1 MTIKQYV
8 FHAHAHLRAQG
19 FASLTRSQVHELLAA
34 AAGFSTHAA
43 FHHQAA
49 WCDVAWRDTDL
60 TVDEDR
66 VIQRCLHFGMSPEE
80 AERTA
85 QGLVSFLGESGYAPV
100 RFEELIAGIA
110 NDEDEWAEADES
122 DEADS
127 AEVAEWV
134 SINLI
139 SRMQQGVD
147 ALLGELPLL
156 LEGLEAAAAR
166 GVAAAHLA
174 TAYMLEPYGGLPEED
189 DHRFGRELHRQGQ
202 WSSQPVSLAEIAT
215 GRDSSFVQVVAKHR
229 YHLLAAARGGDKR
242 ALLLTAER
250 YGDPGALELVPSD
263 EMDPYGMADLA
274 DAHGHPELAHQWLT
288 MLAREGEVSVMRELI
303 EYRGE
308 APFRAWVWMHLSR
321 MLGQDLS
328 QDRHEAIN
336 EDGTPYDDD
345 VGGPAYVGGVDGI
358 KLVPLAAEENRRAEE
373 EADQLF
379 AAIQE
384 RYNLT

>member
-34 AAGFSTHAA
+34 AAGFATHAA

-139 SRMQQGVD
+139 GRMQQGVD

-189 DHRFGRELHRQGQ
+189 DHRFGRELHRHGQ
-202 WSSQPVSLAEIAT
+202 WSSEPVSLAEIAT
-215 GRDSSFVQVVAKHR
+215 GGDSSFVQVVAKHR

-250 YGDPGALELVPSD
+250 YGDPGALELEPSD
-263 EMDPYGMADLA
+263 EMDLYGMADLA

-288 MLAREGEVSVMRELI
+288 MLAREGDVSVMRTLI
-303 EYRGE
+303 EERDE
-308 APFRAWVWMHLSR
+308 TPFHAWVWMHLSR
-321 MLGQDLS
+321 MLGRDLRR
-328 QDRHEAIN
+328 DRYVAIN
-336 EDGTPYDDD
+336 EDGSPYDDD
-345 VGGPAYVGGVDGI
+345 VGGPAYVGGDEGI
-358 KLVPLAAEENRRAEE
+358 ELVPLPPEENRRAEA
-373 EADQLF
+373 EAAQLF
-379 AAIQE
+379 AAIE
-384 RYNLT
+384 ARYELT